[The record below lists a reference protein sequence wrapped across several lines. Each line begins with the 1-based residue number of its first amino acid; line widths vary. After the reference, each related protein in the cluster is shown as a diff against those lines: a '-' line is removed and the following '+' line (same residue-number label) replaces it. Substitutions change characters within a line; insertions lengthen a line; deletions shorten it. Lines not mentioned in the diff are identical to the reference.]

1 MPKIS
6 LSMMKLP
13 LSQGFDHDLTFQKK
27 CMLYHGHKN
36 KNQYMQKL
44 CLWISTY
51 THHKNTKK
59 MIKEFKKCL
68 IANYYKK
75 CKMVQK
81 SEVMPCELDIQ

>member
-1 MPKIS
+1 VG
-6 LSMMKLP
+6 LGHP
-13 LSQGFDHDLTFQKK
+13 LGDSGGGIGWEMVRRWTWRRMTLNYK
-27 CMLYHGHKN
+27 
-36 KNQYMQKL
+36 
-44 CLWISTY
+44 
-51 THHKNTKK
+51 KK